1 MLGWTCPLTPLEKFL
16 RNAGGEEGYSGGFI
30 DHYLTSLIYPEGL
43 TRDMQIT
50 LGLIALATNIVI
62 YSFAIYWWK
71 YKKR

>member
-43 TRDMQIT
+43 TRDMQTT